1 MGVFFSF
8 LFSSFS
14 RRVRVRS
21 RADAIPSPAA
31 AISQEPE
38 KFEAH
43 FSKYLAEDF
52 DPTELEDNMD
62 AVLEAI
68 RENPVHEKKARSK
81 PADAKSWKPK
91 KLTYDERKA
100 ALKKKLEAIVASA

>member
-1 MGVFFSF
+1 
-8 LFSSFS
+8 
-14 RRVRVRS
+14 
-21 RADAIPSPAA
+21 
-31 AISQEPE
+31 
-38 KFEAH
+38 
-43 FSKYLAEDF
+43 
-52 DPTELEDNMD
+52 MD

-100 ALKKKLEAIVASA
+100 ALKKKLEALEKSLSTADQEKGAKLSSPAVSPASVSSLSLMYALVRMPRVRGLNDVPS